1 MLKQM
6 LPQSHAPRWMVTGI
20 DLCIAVSSLYVAALL
35 RFEFAIPANEWVIWK
50 AFLPLFLLV
59 RLGCALAYR
68 TYAGIIRHTGLADA
82 RRLMVS
88 NLTGSACFIAANF
101 MAATCGEGTYL
112 IPFSIIGIE
121 WLIASGAMI
130 SGRWFVKWLY
140 VYNRRVPGAQTLVA
154 IFGAGEAGLIAK
166 HTIDRE
172 LGDSSMRVV
181 AFIDDDRTKV
191 GKNSKAW
198 TSSMP
203 MKQNACSCAEALTG
217 SS

>member
-1 MLKQM
+1 MLKRM

-20 DLCIAVSSLYVAALL
+20 DLCIAVFALYAAALL
-35 RFEFAIPANEWVIWK
+35 RFEFAIPPHEWAVWK
-50 AFLPLFLLV
+50 AFLPFFLVV

-82 RRLMVS
+82 RRLLIS
-88 NLTGSACFIAANF
+88 NLTGSACFVAANF
-101 MAATCGEGTYL
+101 VTASAGGGKYL
-112 IPFSIIGIE
+112 IPFSIVGIE

-172 LGDSSMRVV
+172 LGESSMRVV
-181 AFIDDDRTKV
+181 ARH
-191 GKNSKAW
+191 
-198 TSSMP
+198 
-203 MKQNACSCAEALTG
+203 
-217 SS
+217 